1 MSLPINELKV
11 VRLYGVLGDKFG
23 RIHNISVESPKEA
36 IKALCVMI
44 PGFQKFMLESK
55 EYGLTFSIFEGK
67 RNLTND
73 ELSMQANGADI
84 RIAPIIIGSK
94 NAGVFQTILGAV
106 LVVAGIVV
114 TGLSWGYAAPVGG
127 SMISA
132 GAAMMLGGIVQ
143 MLSPMDGG
151 LKGRE
156 SPDNK
161 PSYAFGSPVNSIAQ
175 GNPVPILYGKRRI
188 GGAIISAGIYAE
200 DQQ

>member
-1 MSLPINELKV
+1 MSDDIPEVKKI
-11 VRLYGVLGDKFG
+11 RLHGVLGERFG
-23 RIHNISVESPKEA
+23 RVHYYSVESPKEA

-106 LVVAGIVV
+106 LVAAGFALSFTFLAPASPFLYM
-114 TGLSWGYAAPVGG
+114 TGAS
-127 SMISA
+127 
-132 GAAMMLGGIVQ
+132 MMLGGVVQ

-151 LKGRE
+151 LSARE

-161 PSYAFGSPVNSIAQ
+161 PSYAFGGPVNSIAQ

>member
-1 MSLPINELKV
+1 MSDDIPEVKKI
-11 VRLYGVLGDKFG
+11 RLHGVLGERFG
-23 RIHNISVESPKEA
+23 RVHYYSVGSPKEA

-106 LVVAGIVV
+106 LVAAGFALSFTFLAPASPFLYM
-114 TGLSWGYAAPVGG
+114 TGAS
-127 SMISA
+127 
-132 GAAMMLGGIVQ
+132 MMLGGVVQ

-151 LKGRE
+151 LSARE

-161 PSYAFGSPVNSIAQ
+161 PSYAFGGPVNSIAQ